1 MVVSLSVY
9 DHLEA
14 APDHALRIEG
24 QLLRVHHAGE
34 ALVFH
39 RLGVHTV
46 TLGARA
52 VARCACPT
60 SRRPPRTRGTPTL
73 PASRDMRRYAAR
85 LRFGTGVTKPSTY
98 AMARRLLLL
107 TAHGLPDGP
116 DRPDFDRADL
126 RGRDARGDLDRLVQI
141 AHLDHVE
148 TRETL
153 LGFRERPVRDR
164 HLAVAHPHRRGAR
177 NGLQRLRGDAVAA
190 LAHFLVEGD
199 AVPVIHRLYRLLFA
213 VHQTQIV
220 HSVFSAMV
228 SVARIDHLDRTLAAI
243 SLIVR
248 DRFRCLSL

>member
-1 MVVSLSVY
+1 MY
-9 DHLEA
+9 A
-14 APDHALRIEG
+14 K
-24 QLLRVHHAGE
+24 
-34 ALVFH
+34 
-39 RLGVHTV
+39 HTV
-46 TLGARA
+46 SFDFCFTARRNEGRLPQ
-52 VARCACPT
+52 VT
-60 SRRPPRTRGTPTL
+60 SSATHSRNSSAPCSRQTL
-73 PASRDMRRYAAR
+73 PARRDMRRYAAR

-107 TAHGLPDGP
+107 TAHGLPDRP

-141 AHLDHVE
+141 ARLDHVE

-153 LGFRERPVRDR
+153 LGLRERPVRDR
-164 HLAVAHPHRRGAR
+164 HLAVAHPNRRGAR
-177 NGLQRLRGDAVAA
+177 YGLQCLGGDAVAA

-199 AVPVIHRLYRLLFA
+199 AVAVIHRLHRLLFA

-248 DRFRCLSL
+248 DRLRCLSL

>member
-60 SRRPPRTRGTPTL
+60 SRRPPRTRGTRARQTL

-85 LRFGTGVTKPSTY
+85 LRFGTGVTNPSTY

-107 TAHGLPDGP
+107 TAHGLPDRP

-141 AHLDHVE
+141 ARLDHVE
-148 TRETL
+148 TREAL
-153 LGFRERPVRDR
+153 LGLGERSVGDR

-177 NGLQRLRGDAVAA
+177 NGLQRLGGDAVAA

-199 AVPVIHRLYRLLFA
+199 AVAVIHRLHRLLFA

-220 HSVFSAMV
+220 HSVFSAMA
-228 SVARIDHLDRTLAAI
+228 SVARIDDLDRTLCRYLLD
-243 SLIVR
+243 S
-248 DRFRCLSL
+248 